1 MQPVAHRDPA
11 LFRRGISPISK
22 CLIGLTVSALLLAL
36 DSRRAGSDVI
46 RVVLERFLAPVMV
59 AMDLPG
65 EAAREV
71 VRGLSTHGELLR
83 EISKLQA
90 ENDRL
95 RMAGRNTDALQREND
110 ELRTLASLP
119 TEHIGF
125 RRTVE
130 LIQRGRGIASQHFLI
145 SAGSRQGIRAG
156 MALVHPEGVIGQ
168 VVAVGENSSDVALIT
183 DAGQFTPVQLVRTG
197 LRAVMVGEG
206 EADRTSLRFL
216 ANNADV
222 QPGDLLVTSGLDGV
236 YPAGM
241 AIATVLTVERDPQSD
256 FARILCRPAANAS
269 NRRHFAVVVPLAVAT
284 AQQPAGP
291 APSTQPPPA
300 DAVSAESAPSLAL
313 PAAGQQP
320 GR

>member
-22 CLIGLTVSALLLAL
+22 CLMGLSASALLLAL
-36 DSRRAGSDVI
+36 DARQTGSGAI
-46 RVVLERFLAPVMV
+46 RVVLERLLVPVMV
-59 AMDLPG
+59 AMELPG
-65 EAAREV
+65 EAAREI
-71 VRGLSTHGELLR
+71 VRGLSTQGELLR
-83 EISKLQA
+83 EASRLQA
-90 ENDRL
+90 ANDRL
-95 RMAGRNTDALQREND
+95 RAALRSTETLQREND
-110 ELRTLASLP
+110 ELRALAGLP

-130 LIQRGRGIASQHFLI
+130 LIQRGRGIASQLFLI
-145 SAGSRQGIRAG
+145 SAGSRQGIRSG
-156 MALVHPEGVIGQ
+156 MALVHPKGVIGQ
-168 VVAVGENSSDVALIT
+168 VVNVGENSSGVALIT

-241 AIATVLTVERDPQSD
+241 AVATVRTVEREPQSD
-256 FARILCRPAANAS
+256 FARILCRPAADAS
-269 NRRHFAVVVPLAVAT
+269 TRRHFAVVVPLSVAA
-284 AQQPAGP
+284 AQRPPGS
-291 APSTQPPPA
+291 APSTQRPSA
-300 DAVSAESAPSLAL
+300 DAAQPGSEPSLTL
-313 PAAGQQP
+313 PAE
-320 GR
+320 GRTFR